1 MTDYAWSEQVAT
13 LSGMLDR
20 LQAQVM
26 RGDRAP
32 GLEEF
37 KGAMDDLR
45 LRTWSLLMAANTDDP
60 HGFQE
65 QFRTHRGTQMCQA
78 LSADLRTGRL
88 SPGQPDLP
96 GLGEAARNL
105 VAAVKDAT
113 RKPAKRRRKEAD

>member
-1 MTDYAWSEQVAT
+1 MTAFAWSEQVAT
-13 LSGMLDR
+13 LSGMLDN

-26 RGDRAP
+26 QGDRAP

-45 LRTWSLLMAANTDDP
+45 LRTWSLLMAANADDP

-78 LSADLRTGRL
+78 LSADLRTGKL
-88 SPGQPDLP
+88 SAGQPDLP

-105 VAAVKDAT
+105 VAAVKEVT
-113 RKPAKRRRKEAD
+113 KKPTKRRRKEAD